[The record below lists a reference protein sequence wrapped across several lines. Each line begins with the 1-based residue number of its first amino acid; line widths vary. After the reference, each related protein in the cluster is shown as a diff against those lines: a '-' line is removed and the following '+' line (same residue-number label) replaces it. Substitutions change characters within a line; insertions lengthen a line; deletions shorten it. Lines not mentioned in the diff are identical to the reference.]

1 MTNIKIPGKW
11 LLTYLGS
18 PPFQCDMP
26 ILEAI
31 YLNNAQNHRCM
42 QLEQFF
48 NFLFNKSELITENIN
63 SLSPYK
69 LLLKFDNLSWR
80 QADIQINECMVCT
93 VEIHENIHENS
104 YLAIGCRLVVRI
116 RPGSYIAYFQTFFNW
131 FPLEMRISWN
141 RRSYVVLG
149 LSETDVISLIP
160 QEKNFNSNRELA
172 LEMMN
177 EEAQLERDF
186 YPNPDVEQFKAKF
199 FDGDPHLSM
208 LYGNEKP
215 NLIRLLKY
223 LEK

>member
-1 MTNIKIPGKW
+1 MTNIKIPENW

-31 YLNNAQNHRCM
+31 YLSNAQTQRLL

-48 NFLFNKSELITENIN
+48 DFLFNNELVLENIESN
-63 SLSPYK
+63 SYK
-69 LLLKFDNLSWR
+69 LLEFDGFGR
-80 QADIQINECMVCT
+80 PHADIQINEDMVCT
-93 VEIHENIHENS
+93 VQIHHNS
-104 YLAIGCRLVVRI
+104 YKAIVCRLVVRI
-116 RPGSYIAYFQTFFNW
+116 EPGSYIAYFQTFIKNYL
-131 FPLEMRISWN
+131 PKVCWN
-141 RRSYVVLG
+141 RTCYSILG
-149 LSETDVISLIP
+149 LSGTDVESMIP
-160 QEKNFNSNRELA
+160 QERRFDSPRELA
-172 LEMMN
+172 FEIMN
-177 EEAQLERDF
+177 EESELVRHF